1 MNKYI
6 YLGEDLGMGANKLY
20 GAHGGVQVLSQVSM
34 NGSQHLSESLT
45 GGKKRRPMEVRS
57 EHGAFYVGE
66 NAHDYGTPVENL
78 DFDRLTG
85 TPEIRSM
92 FYAALTKYQLEHG
105 LFDKPLS
112 LMVGLPLQM
121 LTGRDAKDFKNAVKR
136 WMIGHHDWYA
146 DEGEFHVDVAEVAL
160 KAQAMGALFDYTYD
174 HDGIV
179 IPDPNKLRLWT
190 EETAALSIGFNTI
203 EFLLTRENDD
213 IDRFTGGVTM
223 GVRRLLEDINH
234 QYENLY
240 TLGELDMRLRL
251 KRLDKDVM
259 KRSLENWSQRVTG
272 AIESRWGQYF
282 KRFAAVLVVG
292 GGAELLRPYI
302 ESKFRGKAIVL
313 DEPVMSISHGL
324 YKMAL
329 KFKKQA

>member
-1 MNKYI
+1 MNDYI

-20 GAHGGVQVLSQVSM
+20 GSHGGVQVLSQVSM
-34 NGSQHLSESLT
+34 NGTKHLSENLT
-45 GGKKRRPMEVRS
+45 GSNKKNIPVEIRS
-57 EHGAFYVGE
+57 EHGSYYVGA
-66 NAHDYGTPVENL
+66 NAHDFGTPVENL

-92 FYAALTKYQLEHG
+92 FYAALAKYQAEHG
-105 LFDKPLS
+105 RFDRPLS

-121 LTGRDAKDFKNAVKR
+121 LIGKEAKDYKIAVRK
-136 WMIGHHDWYA
+136 WMTGPHEWTV
-146 DEGEFHVDVAEVAL
+146 DEVPFAVDVAEVQL
-160 KAQAMGALFDYTYD
+160 KAQAMGALFDFTYN
-174 HDGIV
+174 HEGIV
-179 IPDPNKLRLWT
+179 IPDPTKLKLWT

-203 EFLLTRENDD
+203 EFLLTRENAD

-234 QYENLY
+234 HYDNLY
-240 TLGELDMRLRL
+240 TLGELDMKLRN
-251 KRLDKDVM
+251 KRLEKDVL

-272 AIESRWGQYF
+272 AIESRWGQFF

-302 ESKFRGKAIVL
+302 DAKFRGKAIVL

-329 KFKKQA
+329 KFKK